1 MIYKSFLVERNLKII
16 KSELILFYGENLG
29 MQNDFKNT
37 IKKKNPGANII
48 KFNQEDIIKNINTF
62 FKELFNFSLFEE
74 KKIFFLD
81 DVNDKILPVIEEI
94 EKKIDK
100 KIFTFFQAF

>member
-37 IKKKNPGANII
+37 IKKR
-48 KFNQEDIIKNINTF
+48 
-62 FKELFNFSLFEE
+62 
-74 KKIFFLD
+74 
-81 DVNDKILPVIEEI
+81 ILGPI
-94 EKKIDK
+94 
-100 KIFTFFQAF
+100 